1 MDNKERTL
9 VEMTPEEK
17 AQFEAFQKE
26 QARKAKIEAKREQR
40 KQLQEMTDSV
50 MAEAV
55 AELMDC
61 NKQLVATKLKVME
74 TFSTL
79 MELRKEVN
87 EEAGKKEQDT
97 YMFTNSEGT
106 QRIQI
111 GYNMN
116 DNYLDQVEEGIAKVK
131 TYLESLAKDDQSK
144 ELIAL
149 VLRLLARDQ
158 KGNLKA
164 SRVIQ
169 LGQLAEKSGNE
180 DFQEGMRIIREAY
193 RPTRSNEASCL
204 SAAAPASRRKSGN
217 TSALEL
223 AKCNLF

>member
-1 MDNKERTL
+1 MAERTL

-17 AQFEAFQKE
+17 MRYEAFKQAEARRE
-26 QARKAKIEAKREQR
+26 QAEAKRKQR
-40 KQLQEMTDSV
+40 TELQAMTDEV
-50 MAEAV
+50 MSEAV
-55 AELMDC
+55 EELQRLHDM
-61 NKQLVATKLKVME
+61 LVESKHKVID
-74 TFSTL
+74 TFSSL
-79 MELRKEVN
+79 MELRKEIN
-87 EEAGKKEQDT
+87 EEAGKSEQNT
-97 YMFTNSEGT
+97 YMFTNSSGT
-106 QRIQI
+106 MRIKI

-131 TYLESLAKDDQSK
+131 TYLESLAKDDQSR

-149 VLRLLARDQ
+149 IMRLLSRGQ

-193 RPTRSNEASCL
+193 RPTRSRLFIRCSVKEAEKEWQDLGLGIS
-204 SAAAPASRRKSGN
+204 
-217 TSALEL
+217 EV
-223 AKCNLF
+223 

>member
-1 MDNKERTL
+1 M

-17 AQFEAFQKE
+17 KQFELFQKE
-26 QARKAKIEAKREQR
+26 QAKKAEQEAKREQR
-40 KQLQEMTDSV
+40 KQLQAMTDEV
-50 MAEAV
+50 MTDAV
-55 AELMDC
+55 AELMNC
-61 NKQLVATKLKVME
+61 NEQLKATKQKVMD

-79 MELRKEVN
+79 MQLRKEVN
-87 EEAGKKEQDT
+87 EETGKKEQDT
-97 YMFTNSEGT
+97 FMFTNSAGT
-106 QRIQI
+106 QRIRI

-131 TYLESLAKDDQSK
+131 AYLESLAKDDQSK

-169 LGQLAEKSGNE
+169 LDQLAEKSGNE
-180 DFQEGMRIIREAY
+180 DFKEGMRIIREAY
-193 RPTRSNEASCL
+193 RPTRS
-204 SAAAPASRRKSGN
+204 K
-217 TSALEL
+217 
-223 AKCNLF
+223 LFIRCSIKEPEKEWQDIGLGIGEV

>member
-1 MDNKERTL
+1 MDTKERTM
-9 VEMTPEEK
+9 VEMTPDEK

-26 QARKAKIEAKREQR
+26 QARKAQAEAKRNQR
-40 KQLQEMTDSV
+40 KQLQEMTDEV
-50 MAEAV
+50 MADAV
-55 AELMDC
+55 
-61 NKQLVATKLKVME
+61 KQLVDCHLNLVETKKRVIE

-97 YMFTNSEGT
+97 FMFTNSEGT
-106 QRIQI
+106 QRIRI

-131 TYLESLAKDDQSK
+131 AYIQSLAKDDASK
-144 ELIAL
+144 ELIEL

-193 RPTRSNEASCL
+193 RPIRS
-204 SAAAPASRRKSGN
+204 K
-217 TSALEL
+217 
-223 AKCNLF
+223 LFIRCSIKEPEKEWVDIGLGISEV